1 MESLLLLPAHSV
13 LNGGR
18 VIDTPLWP
26 ITNPDPRRTFLVI
39 IPGRAPADEMGGA
52 VINDDAASG
61 NHEERRRPV
70 I

>member
-13 LNGGR
+13 LNGGG

-39 IPGRAPADEMGGA
+39 IPGRASGGETGGA
-52 VINDDAASG
+52 LMDNEATSG
-61 NHEERRRPV
+61 DHEERRRPV
-70 I
+70 V